1 MQQPSEQVKESRASG
16 VDETAITKE
25 QLASAVAELSSSVKE
40 FIDVASAILIQIA
53 NERKANE
60 DADTEQ

>member
-1 MQQPSEQVKESRASG
+1 MQQPSEQVQENGAVG
-16 VDETAITKE
+16 VDDTAITKE

-60 DADTEQ
+60 DAYTE

>member
-1 MQQPSEQVKESRASG
+1 MQQPSEQMQESGAVG

-25 QLASAVAELSSSVKE
+25 QLASAVAELSTSVKE
-40 FIDVASAILIQIA
+40 FIDVASTILIQIA

-60 DADTEQ
+60 DAHTE

>member
-1 MQQPSEQVKESRASG
+1 MQQPSEQMQESGAVG

-40 FIDVASAILIQIA
+40 FIEVASAILIQIA